1 MSLINRNEIRRL
13 EKAARE
19 KDKKHLMEWA
29 DKLEGQIAQDLRR
42 QIEATYNEEL
52 GNAIDNILIAVV
64 YALYFS
70 EETMIEK
77 EAIPDFMEDL
87 FVTID
92 LFRTGEYTPQE
103 YKDQLQGVGII
114 LDRYDYD
121 RIYKKYIGNM
131 NKELVQYLK
140 HKPRKTILVCGNIEF
155 KNDIINKF
163 DELTANGNLVILDN
177 FIADTLEYDDMEI
190 MFNVSKDRILMSDIL
205 FVYNKDNKINSHIK
219 ARIDY
224 AKSQNIEIQY
234 LENKE

>member
-29 DKLEGQIAQDLRR
+29 DKLESQIAQDLRR
-42 QIEATYNEEL
+42 QIESVYNEEL
-52 GNAIDNILIAVV
+52 SSAIDNILIAVV

-103 YKDQLQGVGII
+103 YKDQLQGVGIT

-121 RIYKKYIGNM
+121 RIYKNYIGNM
-131 NKELVQYLK
+131 NNELVQYLK
-140 HKPRKTILVCGNIEF
+140 NKPRKTILVCGNIEF
-155 KNDIINKF
+155 KNDIIDKF
-163 DELTANGNLVILDN
+163 NELTANGNLAVLDN
-177 FIADTLEYDDMEI
+177 FVADDLEYDDMEI

-219 ARIDY
+219 SRIDY
-224 AKSQNIEIQY
+224 AKSQNIEVQY

>member
-103 YKDQLQGVGII
+103 YKDILKEYGVTI
-114 LDRYDYD
+114 DEYDYD
-121 RIYKKYIGNM
+121 GPYKRFLNIFDRD
-131 NKELVQYLK
+131 LVRFL
-140 HKPRKTILVCGNIEF
+140 
-155 KNDIINKF
+155 
-163 DELTANGNLVILDN
+163 
-177 FIADTLEYDDMEI
+177 
-190 MFNVSKDRILMSDIL
+190 
-205 FVYNKDNKINSHIK
+205 
-219 ARIDY
+219 
-224 AKSQNIEIQY
+224 KSQHRKIVTICGSSKFKDEILQANERRRGAG
-234 LENKE
+234 LPCTDRLC